1 MKQEKILAE
10 RLGTTIHVSPLRIK
24 LERLCQQFPSP
35 SAACLEDWMIDV
47 ANDRGARIVSRE
59 NRSESKPVEIPE
71 SMLLP
76 EELVVGICQLQ
87 CLDRPQMLRLAA
99 QFISRGALDLK
110 RLFLIAERERAGIVL
125 SELARQALRV
135 NPSHPAWRSIADRF
149 SDERATRDVLLHWT
163 RLAEPV
169 MKKGRCN
176 AQEWRLVA

>member
-10 RLGTTIHVSPLRIK
+10 RLGTTTHVSPLRIK
-24 LERLCQQFPSP
+24 LERLRQQFPSP
-35 SAACLEDWMIDV
+35 SAVCLEDWMIDV
-47 ANDRGARIVSRE
+47 ANDRGARIVFRE
-59 NRSESKPVEIPE
+59 TRSESKPVGIPE
-71 SMLLP
+71 SMLLT
-76 EELVVGICQLQ
+76 EELVIGICQLQ
-87 CLDRPQMLRLAA
+87 CLDRPQMLRLAG
-99 QFISRGALDLK
+99 QFISREALDLK

-135 NPSHPAWRSIADRF
+135 NPSHPSWRSIAERF